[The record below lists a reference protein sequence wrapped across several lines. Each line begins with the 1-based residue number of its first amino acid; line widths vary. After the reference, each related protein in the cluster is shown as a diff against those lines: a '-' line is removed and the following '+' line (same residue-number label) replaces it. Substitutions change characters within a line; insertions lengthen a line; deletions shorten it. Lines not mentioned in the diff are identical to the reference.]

1 MDYLYTGLLIG
12 ILDILYLIVII
23 QIRQIQD
30 NIYQSIDHSIW
41 FYQQYLYN
49 GFCIWFNNVIL

>member
-49 GFCIWFNNVIL
+49 GFLYLVQ